1 MKPLIFWSILAMLL
15 MIGCPWLAA
24 TFAGSAGMAV
34 CLLLFF
40 GVNPIFSAVCGVFA
54 GKDIKRLWPLPIVV
68 AGLFLAGAWLFFAMG
83 ETAFFVVLRLLSHD
97 WHDRDADAFF
107 SEGQKSMIPIYR
119 IVEPRPSCAAAGP
132 FIYRS
137 VPSFPP
143 RESWERP
150 NRPGQ

>member
-83 ETAFFVVLRLLSHD
+83 ETAFLLYCVCYLMIEMCI
-97 WHDRDADAFF
+97 RD
-107 SEGQKSMIPIYR
+107 S
-119 IVEPRPSCAAAGP
+119 
-132 FIYRS
+132 RS
-137 VPSFPP
+137 
-143 RESWERP
+143 R
-150 NRPGQ
+150 

>member
-54 GKDIKRLWPLPIVV
+54 GKDIKRLWPLPIV
-68 AGLFLAGAWLFFAMG
+68 
-83 ETAFFVVLRLLSHD
+83 LRLLSHD

>member
-83 ETAFFVVLRLLSHD
+83 ETAFLLYCVCYL
-97 WHDRDADAFF
+97 
-107 SEGQKSMIPIYR
+107 MIGMI
-119 IVEPRPSCAAAGP
+119 AMLM
-132 FIYRS
+132 RS
-137 VPSFPP
+137 FLKGRS
-143 RESWERP
+143 S
-150 NRPGQ
+150 

>member
-83 ETAFFVVLRLLSHD
+83 ETAFLLYCVCYL
-97 WHDRDADAFF
+97 
-107 SEGQKSMIPIYR
+107 MIALI
-119 IVEPRPSCAAAGP
+119 AMLM
-132 FIYRS
+132 RS
-137 VPSFPP
+137 FLKGRSA
-143 RESWERP
+143 
-150 NRPGQ
+150 

>member
-40 GVNPIFSAVCGVFA
+40 
-54 GKDIKRLWPLPIVV
+54 VV

-83 ETAFFVVLRLLSHD
+83 ETAFLLYCVCYL
-97 WHDRDADAFF
+97 
-107 SEGQKSMIPIYR
+107 MIGMI
-119 IVEPRPSCAAAGP
+119 AMLM
-132 FIYRS
+132 RS
-137 VPSFPP
+137 FLKGRSA
-143 RESWERP
+143 
-150 NRPGQ
+150 

>member
-83 ETAFFVVLRLLSHD
+83 ETAFLLYCVCYLMI
-97 WHDRDADAFF
+97 
-107 SEGQKSMIPIYR
+107 GMKSMIPIYR

>member
-83 ETAFFVVLRLLSHD
+83 ETAFLLYCVCYL
-97 WHDRDADAFF
+97 
-107 SEGQKSMIPIYR
+107 MIGKIGR
-119 IVEPRPSCAAAGP
+119 AHV
-132 FIYRS
+132 
-137 VPSFPP
+137 
-143 RESWERP
+143 
-150 NRPGQ
+150 

>member
-54 GKDIKRLWPLPIVV
+54 GKDIKRLWPLPIVF
-68 AGLFLAGAWLFFAMG
+68 AGLFFAMG
-83 ETAFFVVLRLLSHD
+83 ETAFLLYCVCYL
-97 WHDRDADAFF
+97 
-107 SEGQKSMIPIYR
+107 MIGMI
-119 IVEPRPSCAAAGP
+119 AMLM
-132 FIYRS
+132 RS
-137 VPSFPP
+137 FLKGRSA
-143 RESWERP
+143 
-150 NRPGQ
+150 

>member
-83 ETAFFVVLRLLSHD
+83 ETAFLLYCGTKALMCGSGAFYIPFCSVFPAKRVL
-97 WHDRDADAFF
+97 
-107 SEGQKSMIPIYR
+107 GTPKSAR
-119 IVEPRPSCAAAGP
+119 AVKGP
-132 FIYRS
+132 GLAKRS
-137 VPSFPP
+137 A
-143 RESWERP
+143 RC
-150 NRPGQ
+150 

>member
-40 GVNPIFSAVCGVFA
+40 GVNA

-83 ETAFFVVLRLLSHD
+83 ETAFLLYCVCYL
-97 WHDRDADAFF
+97 
-107 SEGQKSMIPIYR
+107 MIGMI
-119 IVEPRPSCAAAGP
+119 AMLM
-132 FIYRS
+132 RS
-137 VPSFPP
+137 FLKGRSA
-143 RESWERP
+143 
-150 NRPGQ
+150 

>member
-68 AGLFLAGAWLFFAMG
+68 AELFLAGAWLFFAMG
-83 ETAFFVVLRLLSHD
+83 ETAFYIPFCSVFSAKRVL
-97 WHDRDADAFF
+97 
-107 SEGQKSMIPIYR
+107 GTPKSAR
-119 IVEPRPSCAAAGP
+119 AVKGP
-132 FIYRS
+132 GLAKRS
-137 VPSFPP
+137 A
-143 RESWERP
+143 RC
-150 NRPGQ
+150 